1 MIGLDRGDKRENH
14 PNLPLK
20 RLINHSLPHHD
31 FIVAYLGDN
40 QQQYILKLP
49 EMELMTFYCPVC
61 GSLTHF
67 NQWKNRSAWSSD
79 STISGVPQLQVLCTN
94 VHCKRTHVIIPDFLN
109 PYKRYVGA
117 EIEAAI
123 EKTSSGDD
131 LHVTGAEESTIN
143 RWISQFK
150 ERLPEILSIL
160 ARLLIIEYENIL
172 SLLDCSQGLKRL
184 RKVLM
189 LFSCRKA
196 ATTLGRANRELFLG
210 GSLKYF

>member
-1 MIGLDRGDKRENH
+1 MIVLDRGDKRENH
-14 PNLPLK
+14 PNPPIK
-20 RLINHSLPHHD
+20 RQINSSLPHHD
-31 FIVAYLGDN
+31 FIVAYLGHN
-40 QQQYILKLP
+40 QQEYILMLS
-49 EMELMTFYCPVC
+49 EMEYMTFYCPVC

-79 STISGVPQLQVLCTN
+79 SMISGVPQLQVLCTN
-94 VHCKRTHVIIPDFLN
+94 ADCKRTHVIIPDFLN

-123 EKTSSGDD
+123 EKASSGDD
-131 LHVTGAEESTIN
+131 LYVTEAEESTIN
-143 RWISQFK
+143 RWIRQFK

-172 SLLDCSQGLKRL
+172 SLLDCSHGLKRL
-184 RKVLM
+184 RKILM
-189 LFSCRKA
+189 LFTYKKA
-196 ATTLGRANRELFLG
+196 ATTLGRGNIELFSG